1 MFGIGIQELI
11 LIFIVALIFL
21 GPKKL
26 PEIAKSLGRA
36 TREFK
41 KASQDFKTAIGL
53 DDDTEPRPEKQQV
66 SDRHTEACEIDAATS
81 EIIIDAD
88 NSDSENSKKKT
99 AGAEN
104 AG

>member
-1 MFGIGIQELI
+1 MFGIGVQELI

-41 KASQDFKTAIGL
+41 KASQDFKSAIGL
-53 DDDTEPRPEKQQV
+53 DDDAEPRQDKQQA
-66 SDRHTEACEIDAATS
+66 SDRHTEACEIDAATA
-81 EIIIDAD
+81 EVILDEK
-88 NSDSENSKKKT
+88 NSDKKT
-99 AGAEN
+99 TGAEN
-104 AG
+104 EG

>member
-1 MFGIGIQELI
+1 MFGMGIQELI

-41 KASQDFKTAIGL
+41 KASQDFKQAMGL
-53 DDDTEPRPEKQQV
+53 EDEPKIVSSKLETVQESHHESCCTEVKPSTNSVSEKNNEMPL
-66 SDRHTEACEIDAATS
+66 EAES
-81 EIIIDAD
+81 
-88 NSDSENSKKKT
+88 S
-99 AGAEN
+99 GAKNE
-104 AG
+104 